1 MNYPVSG
8 FLPQTMSAFD
18 SSGTLLEVFDIGA
31 SDPIST
37 PGGLDAGGFRG
48 IQRGAADIAYIE
60 FFGRHRRT

>member
-1 MNYPVSG
+1 MNCPVSG

-31 SDPIST
+31 NDPIST
-37 PGGLDAGGFRG
+37 PGGLRG